1 MSEEYSK
8 GVSKFL
14 DGSFSEAAELFH
26 EGARE
31 GDILSSFN
39 YAYCLWRG
47 IGVEKNVNEAKSF
60 FSFARDM
67 KGGESCYNLA
77 MIYMQG
83 DGVAKNYRKALD
95 YMKAAAERGC
105 VEAQLYLGMAYTAG
119 CIFEPDVV
127 GIKMIPTHTPEYA
140 VDMPLLEGP
149 IPEFDEED
157 EELRYSAV
165 KQDQHLAFQWFQI
178 SSRHDPTNVEELVAK
193 GKFLYAKCYV
203 DGLGVEFD
211 RIKATRLML
220 LAGKAGSPDAIR
232 YLAENGI
239 LELAPEKKHYIDSGE

>member
-47 IGVEKNVNEAKSF
+47 IGVKKNVNEAKSF

-83 DGVAKNYRKALD
+83 DCVAKNYRKALD

>member
-1 MSEEYSK
+1 MSEEYSIAIGK
-8 GVSKFL
+8 YL
-14 DGSFSEAAELFH
+14 DGDFEEAARLFH

-47 IGVEKNVNEAKSF
+47 IGVEKNVSEAKSF
-60 FSFARDM
+60 FAFARDM

-83 DGVAKNYRKALD
+83 DGMAKNYDKAFD
-95 YMKAAAERGC
+95 YMKASAECGC
-105 VEAQLYLGMAYTAG
+105 VEAQLYLGMAYTTG

-140 VDMPLLEGP
+140 IDMPLLEGP

-157 EELRYSAV
+157 EDLRYRAV
-165 KQDQHLAFQWFQI
+165 KQDEHLAFQWFQT

-211 RIKATRLML
+211 RTKATRLML
-220 LAGKAGSPDAIR
+220 LAGKAGSYDAVR

-239 LELAPEKKHYIDSGE
+239 LELAPDQKRYIDSGE

>member
-1 MSEEYSK
+1 MSYEYGSA
-8 GVSKFL
+8 VVDFL
-14 DGSFSEAAELFH
+14 EGNFSEAAKMFL

-31 GDILSSFN
+31 GDILASFN

-47 IGVEKNVNEAKSF
+47 IGVKKNVREAKSF
-60 FSFARDM
+60 FAFARDM

-83 DGVAKNYRKALD
+83 DEVPRDYNKAFD
-95 YMKAAAERGC
+95 YMKASAERGC

-140 VDMPLLEGP
+140 MDMPLLEGP
-149 IPEFDEED
+149 VPEFDEADED
-157 EELRYSAV
+157 RRYQAV

-193 GKFLYAKCYV
+193 GKYLYAKCYV

-211 RIKATRLML
+211 KGKANRLML
-220 LAGKAGSPDAIR
+220 LAGKSGSPEAIR

-239 LELAPEKKHYIDSGE
+239 LELTPEVQRFLQNGE

>member
-157 EELRYSAV
+157 EERRYSDV

-239 LELAPEKKHYIDSGE
+239 LELAPEKNHYIDSGE

>member
-1 MSEEYSK
+1 MSYEY
-8 GVSKFL
+8 GVAVMNFL
-14 DGSFSEAAELFH
+14 EGNFSEAAEMFLD
-26 EGARE
+26 GARE
-31 GDILSSFN
+31 GDILASFN

-47 IGVEKNVNEAKSF
+47 IGVEKNVSEAKSF
-60 FSFARDM
+60 FTFARDM

-77 MIYMQG
+77 IIYMQG
-83 DGVAKNYRKALD
+83 DGVVKNYPKAFD

-105 VEAQLYLGMAYTAG
+105 VEAQLYLGMAYTTG

-157 EELRYSAV
+157 EERRYKAV
-165 KQDQHLAFQWFQI
+165 KQDEHLAFQWFQT

-193 GKFLYAKCYV
+193 GKYLYAKCYV

-211 RIKATRLML
+211 KSRANRLML
-220 LAGKAGSPDAIR
+220 LAGKAGSMDAVK

-239 LELAPEKKHYIDSGE
+239 LELTPELREFLGSGE

>member
-1 MSEEYSK
+1 MSEEYGRAVVK
-8 GVSKFL
+8 YL
-14 DGSFSEAAELFH
+14 DGSFSEAAEMFREL
-26 EGARE
+26 ARE
-31 GDILSSFN
+31 GDILASFN
-39 YAYCLWRG
+39 YAHCLWRG
-47 IGVEKNVNEAKSF
+47 IGVEKNVAEAKSF

-77 MIYMQG
+77 IIYLQG
-83 DGVAKNYRKALD
+83 DGITKNYPKAFD

-140 VDMPLLEGP
+140 IDMPLLEGP
-149 IPEFDEED
+149 IPEFDEVDED
-157 EELRYSAV
+157 LRYRAV
-165 KQDQHLAFQWFQI
+165 KQDEHLAFQWFQA
-178 SSRHDPTNVEELVAK
+178 SSRHEPTNVEELVAK

-211 RIKATRLML
+211 RIKGTRLML

-232 YLAENGI
+232 YLAENGMS
-239 LELAPEKKHYIDSGE
+239 ELAPDKKKYIDSGE

>member
-1 MSEEYSK
+1 MSYEY
-8 GVSKFL
+8 GAAVVKFL
-14 DGSFSEAAELFH
+14 EGSFSEAAEMFH

-31 GDILSSFN
+31 GDILASFN

-47 IGVEKNVNEAKSF
+47 IGVEKDVREAKSF
-60 FSFARDM
+60 FAFARDI

-77 MIYMQG
+77 IIYMQG
-83 DGVAKNYRKALD
+83 DGMTKNYPKAFD

-127 GIKMIPTHTPEYA
+127 GIKMIPTHTPEYS

-149 IPEFDEED
+149 IPEFDEAD
-157 EELRYSAV
+157 EERRYQAV
-165 KQDQHLAFQWFQI
+165 KQDEHLAFQWFQT
-178 SSRHDPTNVEELVAK
+178 SSRHDPTNVDELVAK
-193 GKFLYAKCYV
+193 GKYLYAKCYV

-211 RIKATRLML
+211 KTRANRLML

-239 LELAPEKKHYIDSGE
+239 LELTPEVQRFLKDGE